1 MKGNMLIRRLCVAAA
16 GLVLALAAGISSA
29 DSKGVITF
37 HEGDWTGNLI
47 NGKIVEILLSEDL
60 GYEVEYI
67 FLPAGPPAWEAIL
80 AGDIDVAFEFW
91 PTASPERHEYI
102 TEFGGDGSVEFF
114 GETGLVGESG
124 WWVPRYV
131 IEGDAERGIEPAAPE
146 LENWKQLNQYASIFS
161 TPETGEKGRLVACP
175 IAAWQV
181 GDEIRVKN
189 LDLQYEPVLLG
200 SEVAQWAELES
211 HYARGAPVLIY
222 MWAPHW
228 THAKYDMVRIRL
240 PEYTDECWD
249 DAGGG
254 WTEDAVCD
262 WPDDIPYNFGSPT
275 LRDRHPDA
283 HHVVTRFNLTNKQQT
298 DMVYEVDVEGRE
310 VEEVVREWMAANE
323 DIWRAWL
330 PM

>member
-1 MKGNMLIRRLCVAAA
+1 MTSSTLWQRLSGIAGAA
-16 GLVLALAAGISSA
+16 VLALASSLA
-29 DSKGVITF
+29 MAESKGLIRF

-47 NGKIVEILLSEDL
+47 NGKVVEIILTEEL
-60 GYEVEYI
+60 GYEVDYI

-131 IEGDAERGIEPAAPE
+131 IEGDAERGIEPMAPD
-146 LENWKQLNQYASIFS
+146 LRNWEQLNQYASIFS

-181 GDEIRVKN
+181 GDEIRVEN
-189 LDLQYEPVLLG
+189 LNLQYEAAVLG
-200 SEVAQWAELES
+200 SEIAQWAELEA
-211 HYARGAPVLIY
+211 HYTRGAPVLIY

-228 THAKYDMVRIRL
+228 THAKYDMMRIRL
-240 PEYTDECWD
+240 PEYTDDCWD

-254 WTEDAVCD
+254 WKADAVCD

-275 LRDRHPDA
+275 LADRHPDA
-283 HHVVTRFNLTNKQQT
+283 HHVVTRFTLTNKQQT
-298 DMVYEVDVEGRE
+298 DMVYEVDVAGRDI
-310 VEEVVREWMAANE
+310 EEVVREWMAANE
-323 DIWRAWL
+323 DTWRAWL